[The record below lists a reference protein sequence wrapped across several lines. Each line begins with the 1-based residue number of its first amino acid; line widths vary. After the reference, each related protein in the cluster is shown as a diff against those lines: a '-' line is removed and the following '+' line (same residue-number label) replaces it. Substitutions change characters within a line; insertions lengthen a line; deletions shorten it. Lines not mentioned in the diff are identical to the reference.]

1 MHKGKSVLL
10 CVLLTTSMKV
20 NFRLNKKN
28 KKDKTG
34 FLRMDFSYTGKR
46 FRYFLGISLP
56 ENHWSN
62 TKQRVKSSASNSL
75 EMNKRLSEIAEET
88 IRVYYELINNSIT
101 PSNTMLKEKLDE
113 SLSGV
118 SSQLSFFEFVDEFIL
133 RSSNT
138 KKSSTI
144 KEYTYTINDLKIFE
158 KHNKRRIEWDT
169 IDMKFYDAYM
179 EYQYNVKGNS
189 QNLFGK
195 RIKTLKTFLNDAFER
210 GDNKHL
216 MYKGFKVLHK
226 ETDAI
231 YLTEDEIEKIYKLD
245 LIENKRLEKVRDLFI
260 IECNTGLRFQD
271 LMHIEKENIL
281 EESIKIKVRKTGE
294 ILNTLLLPETRTL
307 LKKYNYQLPKISNT
321 NYNLYLKEIGELAGI
336 NDTIIH
342 NTYRAGKSISIKKK
356 KYELI
361 SSHTSRRS
369 FATNM
374 YHRKISSF
382 MIMAITGHKKESTF
396 LKYIRITNEE
406 AVKIITMSYKKK
418 VS

>member
-1 MHKGKSVLL
+1 
-10 CVLLTTSMKV
+10 MKV

-46 FRYFLGISLP
+46 FRYFLGISLL

-62 TKQRVKSSASNSL
+62 TKQRVKSSVSNSL

-179 EYQYNVKGNS
+179 DYQYNVKGNS

-245 LIENKRLEKVRDLFI
+245 LIKNKRLEKVRDLFI

-271 LMHIEKENIL
+271 LMHIEKENIR
-281 EESIKIKVRKTGE
+281 EESIKIKVRKTGQ
-294 ILNTLLLPETRTL
+294 ILNTLLLPDTRTL

-321 NYNLYLKEIGELAGI
+321 NYNLYLKEIGKLAGI
-336 NDTIIH
+336 NDTITH

-374 YHRKISSF
+374 YHRQISSF

>member
-34 FLRMDFSYTGKR
+34 FLRMDFSYTGNR

-62 TKQRVKSSASNSL
+62 TKQRVKSSVSNSL
-75 EMNKRLSEIAEET
+75 EMNKRLSGIAEET
-88 IRVYYELINNSIT
+88 VRVYYELINNNIT

-179 EYQYNVKGNS
+179 DYQYNVKGNS

-195 RIKTLKTFLNDAFER
+195 RIKTLKTFLNDAFKR

>member
-1 MHKGKSVLL
+1 
-10 CVLLTTSMKV
+10 
-20 NFRLNKKN
+20 
-28 KKDKTG
+28 
-34 FLRMDFSYTGKR
+34 
-46 FRYFLGISLP
+46 
-56 ENHWSN
+56 
-62 TKQRVKSSASNSL
+62 
-75 EMNKRLSEIAEET
+75 
-88 IRVYYELINNSIT
+88 
-101 PSNTMLKEKLDE
+101 
-113 SLSGV
+113 
-118 SSQLSFFEFVDEFIL
+118 
-133 RSSNT
+133 
-138 KKSSTI
+138 
-144 KEYTYTINDLKIFE
+144 
-158 KHNKRRIEWDT
+158 
-169 IDMKFYDAYM
+169 
-179 EYQYNVKGNS
+179 
-189 QNLFGK
+189 
-195 RIKTLKTFLNDAFER
+195 
-210 GDNKHL
+210 

-281 EESIKIKVRKTGE
+281 KDSIKITIRKTGE
-294 ILNTLLLPETRTL
+294 RLNTLLLPDTKTL

-321 NYNLYLKEIGELAGI
+321 NYNLYLKEIGKLAGI

-342 NTYRAGKSISIKKK
+342 NTYKAGKPISTKKK

-374 YHRKISSF
+374 YHRKYSPVL
-382 MIMAITGHKKESTF
+382 IMSIIGHKKESTF
-396 LKYIRITNEE
+396 LKYIRIKNEE